1 MKIYED
7 DVQTCAREA
16 CRLEHKLTS
25 TSRVHPDKYACIQPK
40 NQKTRQETNPN
51 RHTLLYLREAVLLA

>member
-7 DVQTCAREA
+7 DVQTHAREA

-25 TSRVHPDKYACIQPK
+25 TARVHPGKYACIQPK
-40 NQKTRQETNPN
+40 KTKRPDKKQTQIDT
-51 RHTLLYLREAVLLA
+51 RFFIRVKLCY